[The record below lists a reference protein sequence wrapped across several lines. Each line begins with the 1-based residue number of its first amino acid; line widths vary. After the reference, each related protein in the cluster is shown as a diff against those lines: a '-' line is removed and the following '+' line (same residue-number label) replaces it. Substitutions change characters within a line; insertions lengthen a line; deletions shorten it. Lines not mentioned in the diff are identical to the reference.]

1 MTLTLCILSHLNLF
15 FHLKMMSWWHWNIGQ
30 GEESQHKMCFTKGR
44 VRRIW
49 TWPPSICTSP
59 PPLDNDPYDHEYL
72 LLLVFQLKDIFYLLP
87 GVASTCDGRFSVERI
102 SSINTD
108 MYSDKQCN
116 VLWNLTQFVPWFL
129 LFVWP
134 VFLTIYLI

>member
-1 MTLTLCILSHLNLF
+1 MLHKGKGQENLNMASLHL
-15 FHLKMMSWWHWNIGQ
+15 HQ
-30 GEESQHKMCFTKGR
+30 
-44 VRRIW
+44 
-49 TWPPSICTSP
+49 P
-59 PPLDNDPYDHEYL
+59 PPLNNDPFDREYL

-116 VLWNLTQFVPWFL
+116 VL
-129 LFVWP
+129 
-134 VFLTIYLI
+134 